1 MRTLLRLCRDSLGP
15 SHAAGLLCVLVAAT
29 ALVAGCKGHG
39 SMGHACGPSV
49 PCPVDYACV
58 IAFDGSDQCMA
69 SCTINETACMDGSAC
84 LPLQPGPTHAC
95 YVGGDVPIG
104 STCTRVTECVH
115 GGICLATGSGGTG
128 TCFVACNLDGT
139 VGCSGG
145 ATCVATTDGNN
156 GFCSVGP

>member
-1 MRTLLRLCRDSLGP
+1 MRTALRPARRSIRALERAVLL
-15 SHAAGLLCVLVAAT
+15 AIVVAS
-29 ALVAGCKGHG
+29 ALVAGCKGHGG

-58 IAFDGSDQCMA
+58 ISFDGSDQCMA
-69 SCTINETACMDGSAC
+69 SCTINETACVDGSAC

-104 STCTRVTECVH
+104 DPCTSVLDCAHT
-115 GGICLATGSGGTG
+115 GICIADGTG
-128 TCFVACNLDGT
+128 TARCRVACNLDGT

-145 ATCVATTDGNN
+145 ATCTPTADMNN
-156 GFCSVGP
+156 GYCVP